1 LQTAL
6 GAVRRHFQVL
16 HLATGLIEAGT
27 PQAQALSSFRPPL
40 HFRRKPLVENQ
51 LRLWSR
57 RKIERALSLLHKSE
71 IDARAMR
78 AAGTRLPEA
87 VAGQILLRIA
97 RAAQR

>member
-1 LQTAL
+1 M
-6 GAVRRHFQVL
+6 HI
-16 HLATGLIEAGT
+16 ATGLIETGT
-27 PQAQALSSFRPPL
+27 PQAQALSAFRPPL